1 MNITDDEDDDDD
13 DMADKDDDVSEELAS
28 RYPRTFLPMSNA
40 QHTSR
45 GNISFPL
52 VAGQSDCQ

>member
-28 RYPRTFLPMSNA
+28 RYSLTFLPME
-40 QHTSR
+40 
-45 GNISFPL
+45 
-52 VAGQSDCQ
+52 

>member
-28 RYPRTFLPMSNA
+28 RYPRTFLPME
-40 QHTSR
+40 
-45 GNISFPL
+45 
-52 VAGQSDCQ
+52 